1 VLVYIPFIRAIS
13 ERFERDISIYF
24 GSPRD
29 RRKKLSDKKKL
40 TDKKIAKMGD
50 STKAV
55 HGGERRWR
63 GSVTTPIVQSS
74 TFVFKDMEEVAKY
87 TSGEKSH
94 YEYGRYGNP
103 TQEAAEKKLAML
115 EEAEFCLLFDCGM
128 SAVSATMFALLE
140 SGDHIVMT
148 DDAYKQTLNFA
159 VNYLPRFG
167 IEVSVVAMD
176 DYDAMEAAIKKNTR
190 ILFSESPTN
199 PYLNIAD
206 VERIA
211 EIGKKHKIVT
221 VIDATFGGPYNIKPL
236 LAGIDLVIHSGT
248 KFLAGHNDILSGAV
262 LGNKK
267 YFQRIKDFQ
276 KMAGGVPD
284 PNSCFLLLRG
294 LKTYSLRMERQN
306 DTATKVAK
314 HLEAHPKIK
323 RVYYPGLKSH
333 RQHELAKKQMRGFGG
348 VVTFEVNGNL
358 EQTLKFHDELE
369 LCLIAPSLGGPESLI
384 VHPATVTYYAMTR
397 EERLEIGILD
407 ELVRLAVGFEDP
419 EDIIADLDQALAKI

>member
-1 VLVYIPFIRAIS
+1 MSSRN
-13 ERFERDISIYF
+13 
-24 GSPRD
+24 
-29 RRKKLSDKKKL
+29 RRKKLADEKKL
-40 TDKKIAKMGD
+40 TDAKISKMGE

-74 TFVFKDMEEVAKY
+74 TFVFKDMKEVADY
-87 TSGEKSH
+87 TSGKKSH

-115 EEAEFCLLFDCGM
+115 EEADFCILFDCGM
-128 SAVSATMFALLE
+128 SAVTATMLALLE
-140 SGDHIVMT
+140 SGDHVVMT

-159 VNYLPRFG
+159 ENFLPRFG
-167 IEVSVVAMD
+167 IEVSIVPMN
-176 DYDAMEAAIKKNTR
+176 DYDAMEAAIREKTR

-206 VERIA
+206 IERIA
-211 EIGKKHKIVT
+211 EMGKKHRVVT
-221 VIDATFGGPYNIKPL
+221 AIDATFAGPHNQKPL

-248 KFLAGHNDILSGAV
+248 KFLGGHNDILSGAV
-262 LGNKK
+262 LGHRK

-276 KMAGGVPD
+276 KMTGGVPD

-306 DTATKVAK
+306 STAAKVAE
-314 HLEAHPKIK
+314 HLEAHPKIR

-333 RQHELAKKQMRGFGG
+333 RQYDLAKSQMRGFGG
-348 VVTFEVNGNL
+348 VVTFEINGDL

-369 LCLIAPSLGGPESLI
+369 LILIAPSLGGPESLI

-407 ELVRLAVGFEDP
+407 ELARLAVGFEDP

>member
-1 VLVYIPFIRAIS
+1 
-13 ERFERDISIYF
+13 
-24 GSPRD
+24 
-29 RRKKLSDKKKL
+29 
-40 TDKKIAKMGD
+40 MGE
-50 STKAV
+50 STIAV

-74 TFVFKDMEEVAKY
+74 TFVFDNMEDVAKY
-87 TSGEKSH
+87 TSGELSH

-115 EEAEFCLLFDCGM
+115 EGADFCLLYDCGM
-128 SAVSATMFALLE
+128 SAVCSAMMALLK
-140 SGDHIVMT
+140 SGDHVVMT

-159 VNYLPRFG
+159 VNFLPRFG
-167 IEVSVVAMD
+167 VEVTVVPMD
-176 DYDAMEAAIKKNTR
+176 DYDAMESAIKSNTR

-206 VERIA
+206 MDKIA
-211 EIGKKHKIVT
+211 ELGRKHKVVT
-221 VIDATFGGPYNIKPL
+221 MIDGTFGGPYNQKPL
-236 LAGIDLVIHSGT
+236 AAGIDIVIHSGT
-248 KFLAGHNDILSGAV
+248 KFLGGHNDILSGAV
-262 LGNKK
+262 LGSEK
-267 YFQRIKDFQ
+267 YFRRIKDYQ

-306 DTATKVAK
+306 STATKVAE
-314 HLEAHPKIK
+314 HLEKHPMIK
-323 RVYYPGLKSH
+323 KVYYPGLPSH

-358 EQTLKFHDELE
+358 EQTLKFHNELE

-397 EERLEIGILD
+397 EERIEIGILD

-419 EDIIADLDQALAKI
+419 EDIIGDLDQALAKI

>member
-1 VLVYIPFIRAIS
+1 MAD
-13 ERFERDISIYF
+13 E
-24 GSPRD
+24 
-29 RRKKLSDKKKL
+29 KKL
-40 TDKKIAKMGD
+40 TDAKISKMGE

-74 TFVFKDMEEVAKY
+74 TFVFKDMKEVADY
-87 TSGEKSH
+87 TSGKKSH

-115 EEAEFCLLFDCGM
+115 EEADFCILFDCGM
-128 SAVSATMFALLE
+128 SAVTATMLALLE
-140 SGDHIVMT
+140 SGDHVVMT

-159 VNYLPRFG
+159 ENFLPRFG
-167 IEVSVVAMD
+167 IEVSIVPMN
-176 DYDAMEAAIKKNTR
+176 DYDAMEAAIREKTR

-206 VERIA
+206 IERIA
-211 EIGKKHKIVT
+211 EMGKKHRVVT
-221 VIDATFGGPYNIKPL
+221 AIDATFAGPHNQKPL

-248 KFLAGHNDILSGAV
+248 KFLGGHNDILSGAV
-262 LGNKK
+262 LGHRK

-276 KMAGGVPD
+276 KMTGGVPD

-306 DTATKVAK
+306 STAAKVAE
-314 HLEAHPKIK
+314 HLEAHPKIR

-333 RQHELAKKQMRGFGG
+333 RQYDLAKSQMRGFGG
-348 VVTFEVNGNL
+348 VVTFEINGDL

-369 LCLIAPSLGGPESLI
+369 LILIAPSLGGPESLI

-407 ELVRLAVGFEDP
+407 ELARLAVGFEDP

>member
-1 VLVYIPFIRAIS
+1 MT
-13 ERFERDISIYF
+13 
-24 GSPRD
+24 
-29 RRKKLSDKKKL
+29 KKKIL
-40 TDKKIAKMGD
+40 KKMGE
-50 STKAV
+50 STIAV
-55 HGGERRWR
+55 HGGEIRWR

-74 TFVFKDMEEVAKY
+74 TFVFKDMKEVAQY
-87 TSGEKSH
+87 TSGKKAH

-103 TQEAAEKKLAML
+103 TQEAAEEKLAML
-115 EEAEFCLLFDCGM
+115 EEADFCLLFDCGM

-140 SGDHIVMT
+140 SGDHIIVT
-148 DDAYKQTLNFA
+148 DDAYKQSLNF
-159 VNYLPRFG
+159 VENFLPRFG
-167 IEVSVVAMD
+167 IGVDVVPMD
-176 DYDAMEAAIKKNTR
+176 DYDAMEAAICKETK

-211 EIGKKHKIVT
+211 EMGRKHKVVT
-221 VIDATFGGPYNIKPL
+221 VIDGTFGGPYNQKPIK
-236 LAGIDLVIHSGT
+236 AGIDLVIHSGT
-248 KFLAGHNDILSGAV
+248 KFLGGHNDILSGAV
-262 LGNKK
+262 LGHEK
-267 YFQRIKDFQ
+267 FFRRIKDFQ

-294 LKTYSLRMERQN
+294 MKTYSLRMERLN
-306 DTATKVAK
+306 STATKVAE
-314 HLEAHPKIK
+314 HLENHPKIK
-323 RVYYPGLKSH
+323 RVYYPGLPSH

-348 VVTFEVNGNL
+348 VVTFEVDGDL
-358 EQTLKFHDELE
+358 EQTMKFHDKLK

-397 EERLEIGILD
+397 EERIEIGILD

>member
-1 VLVYIPFIRAIS
+1 MAD
-13 ERFERDISIYF
+13 E
-24 GSPRD
+24 
-29 RRKKLSDKKKL
+29 KKL
-40 TDKKIAKMGD
+40 TDKKISKMGE

-74 TFVFKDMEEVAKY
+74 TFVFKDMKEVADY
-87 TSGEKSH
+87 TSGKKSH

-115 EEAEFCLLFDCGM
+115 EEADFCILFDCGM
-128 SAVSATMFALLE
+128 SAVTATMLALLE
-140 SGDHIVMT
+140 SGDHVVMT

-159 VNYLPRFG
+159 ENFLPRFG
-167 IEVSVVAMD
+167 IEVSIVPMN
-176 DYDAMEAAIKKNTR
+176 DYDAMEAAIREKTR

-206 VERIA
+206 IERIA
-211 EIGKKHKIVT
+211 EMGKKHRVVT
-221 VIDATFGGPYNIKPL
+221 AIDATFAGPHNQKPL

-248 KFLAGHNDILSGAV
+248 KFLGGHNDILSGAV
-262 LGNKK
+262 LGHRK

-276 KMAGGVPD
+276 KMTGGVPD

-306 DTATKVAK
+306 STAAKVAE
-314 HLEAHPKIK
+314 HLEAHPKIR

-333 RQHELAKKQMRGFGG
+333 RQYDLAKSQMRGFGG
-348 VVTFEVNGNL
+348 VVTFEINGDL

-369 LCLIAPSLGGPESLI
+369 LILIAPSLGGPESLI

-407 ELVRLAVGFEDP
+407 ELARLAVGFEDP

>member
-1 VLVYIPFIRAIS
+1 MT
-13 ERFERDISIYF
+13 
-24 GSPRD
+24 
-29 RRKKLSDKKKL
+29 DKKKL
-40 TDKKIAKMGD
+40 TDKKLSGMGE

-55 HGGERRWR
+55 HGGENRWH
-63 GSVTTPIVQSS
+63 GSLTTPIVQTS
-74 TFVFKDMEEVAKY
+74 TFAFDSIEDVIAY
-87 TSGEKSH
+87 TTGEKSH

-115 EEAEFCLLFDCGM
+115 EEADFCLLYDCGM
-128 SAVSATMFALLE
+128 SAVSGTMLALLQ
-140 SGDHIVMT
+140 SGDHVVMT

-159 VNYLPRFG
+159 ENFLARFG
-167 IEVSVVAMD
+167 VEVSVVPMN

-206 VERIA
+206 MGRIA
-211 EIGKKHKIVT
+211 EMGKKHRVVT
-221 VIDATFGGPYNIKPL
+221 VIDATFGGPHNHKPL
-236 LAGIDLVIHSGT
+236 SDGIDLVIHSGT
-248 KFLAGHNDILSGAV
+248 KFLGGHNDILSGAV
-262 LGNKK
+262 LGHRK
-267 YFQRIKDFQ
+267 YYQRIKDFQ

-306 DTATKVAK
+306 DTATKVAE
-314 HLEAHPKIK
+314 HLEAHPKIR

-333 RQHELAKKQMRGFGG
+333 RQHELAKRQMSGFGG
-348 VVTFEVNGNL
+348 VVTFEIDGNL
-358 EQTLKFHDELE
+358 EQTIKFHNELE
-369 LCLIAPSLGGPESLI
+369 LILIAPSLGGPESLI
-384 VHPATVTYYAMTR
+384 VHMATVTYYALTR

-407 ELVRLAVGFEDP
+407 ELARLAVGFEDP